1 MTEAARAA
9 EIDALLG
16 AVAKTSWFARV
27 GRKPSPAEARAAK
40 AWSQGLGFLR
50 ARPAHAKDWREARRI
65 ASDPAWERGWWL
77 KEERLRAA
85 LLRRAERKLGRRRA
99 LELLTEAAMRAHDR
113 AAGAAAGKFP
123 DQLFAA
129 AAAGAATQACYL
141 GALALLAGAGPDHAF
156 SAKLGLFQSGRWP
169 LGIRGGRAYI
179 F

>member
-1 MTEAARAA
+1 VTGAARAA
-9 EIDALLG
+9 EFDALLE
-16 AVAKTSWFARV
+16 AIAKTRWFARA

-40 AWSQGLGFLR
+40 AWAQGLGFAR
-50 ARPAHAKDWREARRI
+50 TRPAHARDWRAARRI
-65 ASDPAWERGWWL
+65 ASDPAQGRGWWT
-77 KEERLRAA
+77 KEERLRRG
-85 LLRRAERKLGRRRA
+85 LLKRAERLLGRGRA
-99 LELLTEAAMRAHDR
+99 LELLTQAAMRAHGR
-113 AAGAAAGKFP
+113 AAGAAARKFP
-123 DQLFAA
+123 DELFAA